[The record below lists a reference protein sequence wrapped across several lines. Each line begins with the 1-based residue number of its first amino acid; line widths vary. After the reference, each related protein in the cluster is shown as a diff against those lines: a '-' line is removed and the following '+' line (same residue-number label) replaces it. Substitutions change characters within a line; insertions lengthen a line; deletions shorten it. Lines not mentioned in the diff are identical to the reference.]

1 MERMFEGSQFS
12 RDISDWD
19 VGNVNPEKRS
29 DYIALLMNKKG
40 KSTKI
45 VVNNDNIREVVKSE
59 IKLFGNQANL
69 NHIDVSNVTNMSR
82 LFRNSYFNGDISDW
96 DVSSVTDMAS
106 MFGSKV
112 LISSDPRQ
120 IIKNMRHAKNKFNGD
135 ISDWD
140 VGNVTNMERMFAG
153 SQFNGDMSDWDVKN
167 VRSMK
172 QMFSIAYVD
181 EDEMLNVLENINPF
195 AFAVGAIN
203 SFDTS
208 IFTFQRDVDYA
219 INNIATSMFNKDI
232 SDWDVGN
239 VTNMERMFEWS
250 QFNGDV
256 SDWDVSNVRNMTH
269 FSLGSRFKK
278 LPPKWDKEY
287 YLISVMQEQKEE
299 LQTLRQEQ
307 NSREYLQGIE
317 EQGEALQNIFNMW
330 R

>member
-140 VGNVTNMERMFAG
+140 VGNVTNMERMF
-153 SQFNGDMSDWDVKN
+153 
-167 VRSMK
+167 
-172 QMFSIAYVD
+172 
-181 EDEMLNVLENINPF
+181 
-195 AFAVGAIN
+195 
-203 SFDTS
+203 
-208 IFTFQRDVDYA
+208 
-219 INNIATSMFNKDI
+219 
-232 SDWDVGN
+232 
-239 VTNMERMFEWS
+239 EWS